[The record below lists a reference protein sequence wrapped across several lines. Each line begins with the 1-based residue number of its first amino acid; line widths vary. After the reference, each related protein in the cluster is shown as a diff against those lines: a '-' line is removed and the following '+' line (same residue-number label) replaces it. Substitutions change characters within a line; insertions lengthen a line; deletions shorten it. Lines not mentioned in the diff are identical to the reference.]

1 MDRRDDCILHMHTE
15 HVDSRSLGHFEFL
28 SDANCRGRARG
39 VATISSEEMSAWPG
53 RVAQNCRRQMRT
65 FGEFVALAYP
75 ESEPA
80 HFDQVHERRRG

>member
-1 MDRRDDCILHMHTE
+1 
-15 HVDSRSLGHFEFL
+15 
-28 SDANCRGRARG
+28 
-39 VATISSEEMSAWPG
+39 
-53 RVAQNCRRQMRT
+53 VAQNCRRQMRT